1 MKSTIIFGLLL
12 AFSTGLLAQN
22 KHPHV
27 VEIPNHGISIT
38 GQRFNLV
45 EVVDNRP
52 VKGSIGTVKKGLSN
66 MPTYAVLPGAM
77 DVYLLNFLQQ
87 NVSTYTE
94 VSDLILKIDH
104 FQISERTLAAKEIGY
119 AEVGVEFLLEE
130 NGKTYSLGKFE
141 SKREVN
147 GIDVT
152 GKHGENLFFALKDCI
167 NQFSESNNEP
177 IEILLDISSFSI
189 LDFQP
194 YMRKSAY
201 ETFTDWTDIF
211 HVSGDFIIK
220 GKNVRG
226 NFPRYQARDSKT
238 KKKIKGLFGFSDGDA
253 FYLNASNYSYGNY
266 YYVKSQ
272 LVGPF
277 LLFEDQIGDPMAAVA
292 FGMIGALASLRINF
306 YVLDS
311 RSGMV
316 RMLDDLYMKELL
328 HGHPE
333 LLAAYKAAAGTKRE
347 NQKEVI
353 SQLNAK
359 LLAGLNATP

>member
-1 MKSTIIFGLLL
+1 MKNTIILGLLL

-27 VEIPNHGISIT
+27 VEIPNHGISIK

-52 VKGSIGTVKKGLSN
+52 VKGSIGTVKKGMSN

-104 FQISERTLAAKEIGY
+104 FQVSERTLAAKEIGY
-119 AEVGVEFLLEE
+119 AEVGVEFLLEDK
-130 NGKTYSLGKFE
+130 GTIYSLGKFE
-141 SKREVN
+141 SKREVT

-152 GKHGENLFFALKDCI
+152 GKHGENLFYALKDCI

-177 IEILLDISSFSI
+177 VAILLDISNFAI

-194 YMRKSAY
+194 YMRKSTY
-201 ETFTDWTDIF
+201 QTFADWTNIS
-211 HVSGDFIIK
+211 HVSGDFQIK
-220 GKNVRG
+220 GQNMKG
-226 NFPRYQARDSKT
+226 NFPRYQVKDSNT
-238 KKKIKGLFGFSDGDA
+238 KKGIKGLYGFSDGES
-253 FYLNASNYSYGNY
+253 FYLNASHYSYGNY
-266 YYVKSQ
+266 FVKSQ
-272 LVGPF
+272 LVGPL
-277 LLFEDQIGDPMAAVA
+277 LLFEDQITDPMAGVA
-292 FGMIGALASLRINF
+292 FGMIGALASMRTNTYL
-306 YVLDS
+306 LDS
-311 RSGMV
+311 RSGLV

-333 LLAAYKAAAGTKRE
+333 LMEAWKVASGKKRE
-347 NQKEVI
+347 NKKEII

-359 LLAGLNATP
+359 LIAELMAQP